1 MLATLLDRSDGTEL
15 PLPAS
20 LRDRY
25 GGDLRFPRDR
35 VHVFAN
41 FVSSIDGVVS
51 FALPGKTQA
60 SFISK
65 GEPADRFVLGLLRAA
80 ADAVVVG
87 AGTLREER
95 GGMWT
100 PEQPFPDAA
109 GGFAEL
115 RRAMHASERPLMV
128 VVSASGDLDLKT
140 PALAEGAPVVIL
152 TTRAG
157 VKCLAGAPT
166 HLRIRALERTTAAEI
181 LKATVDET
189 GGKLILTEGGPTL
202 LGHFLRERSLD
213 DLFLTIAPRIVG
225 RDATAR
231 RLALVEGAAFAP
243 GEAPESRLASVK
255 TAGDYLFLRFARRT

>member
-1 MLATLLDRSDGTEL
+1 
-15 PLPAS
+15 
-20 LRDRY
+20 
-25 GGDLRFPRDR
+25 
-35 VHVFAN
+35 
-41 FVSSIDGVVS
+41 
-51 FALPGKTQA
+51 
-60 SFISK
+60 
-65 GEPADRFVLGLLRAA
+65 
-80 ADAVVVG
+80 
-87 AGTLREER
+87 
-95 GGMWT
+95 
-100 PEQPFPDAA
+100 PFPDAA

-157 VKCLAGAPT
+157 AKCLAGAPT

-243 GEAPESRLASVK
+243 GEAPESRLARVK
-255 TAGDYLFLRFARRT
+255 TAGDYLFLRFARRTEIARTPTRPSAARVWKRTWEHVAGPPGPFAPLHQKRHPCQRALI

>member
-1 MLATLLDRSDGTEL
+1 
-15 PLPAS
+15 
-20 LRDRY
+20 
-25 GGDLRFPRDR
+25 
-35 VHVFAN
+35 
-41 FVSSIDGVVS
+41 
-51 FALPGKTQA
+51 
-60 SFISK
+60 
-65 GEPADRFVLGLLRAA
+65 
-80 ADAVVVG
+80 G

-157 VKCLAGAPT
+157 AKCLAGAPT

-231 RLALVEGAAFAP
+231 RVPRALDLAPIRADPCAFVQRSAGVRAGIAHRVDLVVKLHDEDRETGLCLP
-243 GEAPESRLASVK
+243 NDRLAILEARLVDVE
-255 TAGDYLFLRFARRT
+255 ALPLRRRLRPGLAVH

>member
-1 MLATLLDRSDGTEL
+1 VLATLLDRSDGTEL

-157 VKCLAGAPT
+157 AK
-166 HLRIRALERTTAAEI
+166 REI